1 MQRRTSAASL
11 LTSVDE
17 LFTTQA
23 ERDEAKLEKIQLIPL
38 EELEPFR
45 DHPFKV
51 QNDAEMER
59 IVESVRKVGV
69 ISPGLARPLKEG
81 GYELVS
87 GHRRLAACR

>member
-38 EELEPFR
+38 EELKPFR

-69 ISPGLARPLKEG
+69 ISPGLAAR
-81 GYELVS
+81 
-87 GHRRLAACR
+87 

>member
-38 EELEPFR
+38 GELKPFR
-45 DHPFKV
+45 NHPFKV
-51 QNDAEMER
+51 QNDAEMDR
-59 IVESVRKVGV
+59 VVESVRKVGV
-69 ISPGLARPLKEG
+69 ISPGLARPLEEG
-81 GYELVS
+81 G
-87 GHRRLAACR
+87 

>member
-38 EELEPFR
+38 EELKPFR

-51 QNDAEMER
+51 TGITAYKWRSLSTYIRVANAGD
-59 IVESVRKVGV
+59 
-69 ISPGLARPLKEG
+69 
-81 GYELVS
+81 
-87 GHRRLAACR
+87 